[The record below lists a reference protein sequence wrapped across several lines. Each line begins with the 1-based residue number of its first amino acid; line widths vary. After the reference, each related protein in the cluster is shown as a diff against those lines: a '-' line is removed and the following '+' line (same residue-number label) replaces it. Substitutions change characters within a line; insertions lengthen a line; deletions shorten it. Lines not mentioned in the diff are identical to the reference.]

1 MAAGRTAY
9 LAGLEH
15 PVELTTSRLDDAA
28 RLAGLQRMRLV
39 ATGLLVL
46 MAVIYLL
53 THGYGGVLGYVNAAA
68 EAGMVG
74 AIADWFAVT
83 ALFRHPLGLPIPH
96 TALVRRRKDDL
107 GASLEQFVTDNFLTP
122 QVLREKFL
130 DAQVVR
136 RLGEWLA
143 DPVNAERVVLEAM
156 PFLRRGIERIDEHE
170 IRTLVED
177 VIIPKVRTE
186 PLSEVAGHLLERVV
200 EDGSHHGLVDLAARE
215 LHAWLALHQD
225 EVESIVRSRAPQW
238 APAWVND
245 QVTRRVYQ
253 EALRWAREVKDDPQ
267 HKVRHAVDSYLYE
280 LGRDLQDDP
289 RTQARFE
296 GLKHRLLDHPQVSD
310 TGVRLGETLR
320 SSVLDALED
329 PTSTLR
335 TRMASG
341 LAGLGR
347 RVVDD
352 AGLRARL
359 DAWSADTLVG
369 LVERYGPELASVIST
384 TIQRWD
390 AREASDK
397 IELHVGRDLQFIRL
411 NGTIVGAL
419 VGLVIHT
426 VSVLL
431 L

>member
-1 MAAGRTAY
+1 M
-9 LAGLEH
+9 
-15 PVELTTSRLDDAA
+15 TTSTRPASSNPIPRGSASIDDAA
-28 RLAGLQRMRLV
+28 RRRGLRQMRAV

-46 MAVIYLL
+46 MAVIYVL
-53 THGYGGVLGYVNAAA
+53 THGYGGWVGYVNAAA

-74 AIADWFAVT
+74 AIADWFAVV

-107 GASLEQFVTDNFLTP
+107 GASLEQFVTENFLTP
-122 QVLREKFL
+122 EVMREKFL

-136 RLGEWLA
+136 RLGEWVSQP
-143 DPVNAERVVLEAM
+143 DNAERMVSEAV
-156 PFLRRGIERIDEHE
+156 PFLSRGIERIDEDE
-170 IRTLVED
+170 LRTLVEE
-177 VIIPKVRTE
+177 VLLPRIRRE
-186 PLSEVAGHLLERVV
+186 PLSPMAGHLLERIVD
-200 EDGSHHGLVDLAARE
+200 DGSHRGLVDLAARE

-225 EVESIVRSRAPQW
+225 EVESIVRSRAPGW

-253 EALRWAREVKDDPQ
+253 EVLRWARDIKDNPD
-267 HKVRHAVDSYLYE
+267 HNVREALDSYLAD
-280 LGRDLQDDP
+280 LGRDLQHDP
-289 RTQARFE
+289 RTAARFE
-296 GLKHRLLDHPQVSD
+296 ALKERLLEHPQVSA

-320 SSVLDALED
+320 TTLLDALND
-329 PTSTLR
+329 PTGHLR
-335 TRMASG
+335 TRMVTE
-341 LAGLGR
+341 LAALGR
-347 RVVDD
+347 RIVEDD
-352 AGLRARL
+352 GVRARL
-359 DAWSADTLVG
+359 DEWSADTVVG
-369 LVERYGPELASVIST
+369 LVERFGPEITSVISQ

-426 VSVLL
+426 VSQFL
-431 L
+431 

>member
-1 MAAGRTAY
+1 MAEIATRITDDDRR
-9 LAGLEH
+9 AGL
-15 PVELTTSRLDDAA
+15 R
-28 RLAGLQRMRLV
+28 RMRMV

-46 MAVIYLL
+46 MAVIYVL
-53 THGYGGVLGYVNAAA
+53 THGRDGVWGFVNAAS

-130 DAQVVR
+130 DAEVVR
-136 RLGEWLA
+136 RLAEWLSR
-143 DPVNAERVVLEAM
+143 PENAERIVAEAV
-156 PFLRRGIERIDEHE
+156 PFLRRGIERVDEAE
-170 IRTLVED
+170 LRTLVEQ
-177 VIIPKVRTE
+177 VVVPRIKRE
-186 PLSEVAGHLLERVV
+186 PLSPVAGHLLQKVV
-200 EDGSHHGLVDLAARE
+200 EDGSHHGLVDLAVRE

-225 EVESIVRSRAPQW
+225 QVEGIIRSRAPAW

-253 EALRWAREVKDDPQ
+253 EALRWARDIKDDPD
-267 HKVRHAVDSYLYE
+267 HRLRVALDDYLTE
-280 LGRDLQDDP
+280 LGKDLQHDP
-289 RTQARFE
+289 RTAQRFE
-296 GLKHRLLDHPQVSD
+296 DLKERLLDHPQVAD

-320 SSVLDALED
+320 GAILEALDD
-329 PTSTLR
+329 PTGHLR
-335 TRMASG
+335 TR
-341 LAGLGR
+341 LATELAALGR
-347 RVVDD
+347 RVVEDD
-352 AGLRARL
+352 GLRARL
-359 DAWSADTLVG
+359 DAWSADTVVG
-369 LVERYGPELASVIST
+369 LVSRYGPELTSVISS
-384 TIQRWD
+384 TIKRWD
-390 AREASDK
+390 AQEASDK

-426 VSVLL
+426 VSLFL
-431 L
+431 

>member
-1 MAAGRTAY
+1 MTTETAAPQVPAARRVDDATRTA
-9 LAGLEH
+9 GL
-15 PVELTTSRLDDAA
+15 R
-28 RLAGLQRMRLV
+28 RMRAV

-53 THGYGGVLGYVNAAA
+53 THGRDGAWGFVNAGA

-122 QVLREKFL
+122 QVMREKVL

-136 RLGEWLA
+136 RLAEWVA
-143 DPVNAERVVLEAM
+143 RPENAERVVAEAV
-156 PFLRRGIERIDEHE
+156 PFLVRAVERVDEE
-170 IRTLVED
+170 ELRTLVDD
-177 VIIPKVRTE
+177 VIIPRVRRE
-186 PLSEVAGHLLERVV
+186 ELSPLAGHLLERVV
-200 EDGSHHGLVDLAARE
+200 EDGSHHGLVDLVARE

-225 EVESIVRSRAPQW
+225 EVELIVRSRAPSW
-238 APAWVND
+238 APTWVND

-253 EALRWAREVKDDPQ
+253 EVLRWARDVKDDPQ
-267 HKVRHAVDSYLYE
+267 HNVRAALDSYLAE
-280 LGRDLQDDP
+280 LGTDLQHD
-289 RTQARFE
+289 RMTMARFE
-296 GLKHRLLDHPQVSD
+296 TLKDRLLDHPQVSA

-320 SSVLDALED
+320 ATVLDALND
-329 PTSTLR
+329 PTGHVR
-335 TRMASG
+335 TRMATE
-341 LAGLGR
+341 LAGFGARILA
-347 RVVDD
+347 DD
-352 AGLRARL
+352 AMRARL
-359 DAWSADTLVG
+359 EAWTADLVVG
-369 LVERYGPELASVIST
+369 LVERYGPEITSVISS
-384 TIQRWD
+384 TIHRWD
-390 AREASDK
+390 AQEASDK

-426 VSVLL
+426 VSLFL
-431 L
+431 